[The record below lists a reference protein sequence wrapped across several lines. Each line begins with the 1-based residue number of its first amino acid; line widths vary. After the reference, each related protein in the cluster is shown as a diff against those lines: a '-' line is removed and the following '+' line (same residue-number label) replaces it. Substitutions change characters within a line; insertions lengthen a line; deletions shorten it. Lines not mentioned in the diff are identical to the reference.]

1 MQLFSSKTCLR
12 VRYNETDKMGIVHHS
27 QYVNWFEVARTDWV
41 RQIGLSYRQVEEE
54 GLMIPVIGITVN
66 YHSPATYDDEI
77 IIETQLIHYDSIK
90 MTFAYTV
97 SNSSNSRL
105 LVDGT
110 STHCWTDLNM
120 KPVSL
125 RRRRPDL
132 HKQLQER
139 LN

>member
-1 MQLFSSKTCLR
+1 MFSSKTCLR